1 MSEFNQDIA
10 KRNINELLRN
20 KGMTQ
25 QQFAGVLGMS
35 QSNVSK
41 ALSVKEKKFFTVEQ
55 IYSIAN
61 HFAVSID
68 WILGYKTSDRK
79 ARAPR
84 AIGAFLA
91 ELLKSKEAKVIPIKV
106 SETVYEIDFDSRNYE
121 QNCEVSNPE
130 NTYLSIY
137 FPNYWDPDE
146 FGKTEEE
153 KHESFNEAYQCGNST
168 RNGPLNNFLWKYVE
182 ILKHF
187 NEDQMSEELYQN
199 ILKEYLSKL
208 REY

>member
-25 QQFAGVLGMS
+25 QQFAEVIGMS

-41 ALSVKEKKFFTVEQ
+41 ALNKEEKKFFTVEQ

-61 HFAVSID
+61 HFGVSID
-68 WILGYKTSDRK
+68 WILGYKTSDQP

-91 ELLKSKEAKVIPIKV
+91 ELLSSKEAKVIPIKIR
-106 SETVYEIDFDSRNYE
+106 ETVYEIDFDPRNLE
-121 QNCEVSNPE
+121 QKCEVTDPE

-137 FPNYWDPDE
+137 FPNYWNPDE
-146 FGKTEEE
+146 FGKTEKE
-153 KHESFNEAYQCGNST
+153 KHESFNEAYQIGNST
-168 RNGPLNNFLWKYVE
+168 RNGPLNKFLSKYVE
-182 ILKHF
+182 ILKVF
-187 NEDQMSEELYQN
+187 NEDQISEEAYQ
-199 ILKEYLSKL
+199 IVLKDYLSQL
-208 REY
+208 REF